1 MEMAPFSKVLFS
13 SDAFGLPE
21 LYFGGAFLW
30 RRGVGRI
37 LDEWVTEDGM
47 GRQDAER
54 YLRMMAGD
62 NARRA
67 YGID

>member
-1 MEMAPFSKVLFS
+1 MILGEWLA
-13 SDAFGLPE
+13 DDGL
-21 LYFGGAFLW
+21 
-30 RRGVGRI
+30 GR
-37 LDEWVTEDGM
+37 D
-47 GRQDAER
+47 DAER